1 MHRNRE
7 AGGHGGDLEA
17 AAREFGLRPDQFC
30 DFSSNVNPLGPPSGL
45 KEELIASIDE
55 ISRYPT
61 PQARDFRAALASH
74 LKLPESMV
82 LLGNGANELIHLL
95 FLWKRPQRVLIPSP
109 GFSEYTRAAR
119 LVNAKIKEFPLPLDG
134 SLDKDGLLAKLSG
147 SDFFVFC
154 SPNNP
159 TGFFYHGED
168 LREIIQKAG
177 EKGTTVLLDE
187 SFFALTGKP
196 LAQSYANIGCDNLW
210 VVNSLTKLW
219 ALPGLRLGYLC
230 GPQEGIKALTEN
242 GDPWRVNALAQRAGQ
257 YCLTAVNYLEKTI
270 ALVKREREFLI
281 EQLRSI
287 EGITVFRG
295 AANFLL
301 LRGEKDRFSATDL
314 FRELASRGI
323 LIRDASNYAGLDQR
337 YFRVAVLGREKNKR
351 FVEELR
357 RYFARQT

>member
-1 MHRNRE
+1 ME
-7 AGGHGGDLEA
+7 KA
-17 AAREFGLRPDQFC
+17 AKYF
-30 DFSSNVNPLGPPSGL
+30 
-45 KEELIASIDE
+45 I
-55 ISRYPT
+55 
-61 PQARDFRAALASH
+61 
-74 LKLPESMV
+74 
-82 LLGNGANELIHLL
+82 
-95 FLWKRPQRVLIPSP
+95 P

-177 EKGTTVLLDE
+177 EKVTTVLLDE

-281 EQLRSI
+281 EQLRII
-287 EGITVFRG
+287 ELITVFRG
-295 AANFLL
+295 AAYFFL

-314 FRELASRGI
+314 SAVGFPGY
-323 LIRDASNYAGLDQR
+323 LIRDPLVYRTGSTLFPCSGAWQGKISGSWKNCVDILPGK
-337 YFRVAVLGREKNKR
+337 RENDLSPEKHI
-351 FVEELR
+351 FIM
-357 RYFARQT
+357 